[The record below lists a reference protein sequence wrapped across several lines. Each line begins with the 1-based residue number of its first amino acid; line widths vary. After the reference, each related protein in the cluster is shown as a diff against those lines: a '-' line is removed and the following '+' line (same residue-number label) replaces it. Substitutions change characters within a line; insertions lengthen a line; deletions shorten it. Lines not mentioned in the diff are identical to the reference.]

1 MPEPKL
7 KKPLTSHR
15 WVLGYLMR
23 EKLIFLPSLA
33 ALLFTAILSLAFP
46 YYLKELIGNP
56 TDALRQGVDP
66 AQILERSNHVV
77 LMLVSVLAVQSV
89 IAFFRVQGFIRSGEA
104 ALNHLRRD
112 IFAHLLKLPVPFYQ
126 EQRSGALSN
135 RVSADLGIVRDT
147 LLNAVPQAVRHTVI
161 LIGGLIF
168 IFVASWKLSL
178 IMLAS
183 VPVVVLAIAFFGRK
197 VRGFSRD
204 AQDSLA
210 EAGTVIEETTQS
222 IADVKAFANEDFE
235 YKRYNRAL
243 ESFFQVAKS
252 GARHRAAFLS
262 FIIFALFGT
271 IAFVTWYGSRMY
283 ANGEIGWTNFA
294 AFILFSIFVGASLGS
309 FPEIISQFQQTAG
322 ATDRLRE
329 ILDTPTE
336 RTSGEMDVLLQGS
349 LGFKRVNFS
358 YPSRPEAQVLK
369 DIDFQ
374 VEPGQRIALVGPSGA
389 GKSTIFT
396 LLLGFQHPGSGRI
409 VFDDVNAAE
418 IGLPCLRA
426 QMAIVPQEVLLFGG
440 SILENIEYGNPGAS
454 REDIMRIAEMA
465 NAHEFISRLPEGYDT
480 LVGPRGTK
488 LSGGQRQRIAIARA
502 ILANPRI
509 LLLDEA
515 TSALDSES
523 ERLVNEALE
532 RLMHGRTSLV
542 IAHRLSTVRHA
553 DAILVFNHGR
563 IVERGTHEELIAK
576 GGTYKLLVETQ
587 LV

>member
-7 KKPLTSHR
+7 KKPLSSHR
-15 WVLGYLMR
+15 WVLSYLMR
-23 EKLIFLPSLA
+23 EKRIFLPSLA
-33 ALLFTAILSLAFP
+33 ALFFTAVLSLAFP
-46 YYLKELIGNP
+46 YFLKELIGNP
-56 TDALRQGVDP
+56 ADALREGIDP
-66 AQILERSNHVV
+66 ALIVERSNRIV
-77 LMLVSVLAVQSV
+77 LSLIGVLALQSI

-112 IFAHLLKLPVPFYQ
+112 IFVHLVKLPIQFYQ

-161 LIGGLIF
+161 LIGGLVFIF
-168 IFVASWKLSL
+168 IASWKLSL
-178 IMLAS
+178 IMLGS
-183 VPVVVLAIAFFGRK
+183 VPVVVLAIAFFGRR

-222 IADVKAFANEDFE
+222 ITDVKAFGNEVFE
-235 YKRYNRAL
+235 ARRYERAL
-243 ESFFQVAKS
+243 ESFFNITLR

-283 ANGEIGWTNFA
+283 AHGEIGWTNFA

-336 RTSGEMDVLLQGS
+336 RVSGASDVELKGALA
-349 LGFKRVNFS
+349 FERVNFS
-358 YPSRPEAQVLK
+358 YPSRPDAQVLK
-369 DIDFQ
+369 DIDFH
-374 VEPGQRIALVGPSGA
+374 VAPGQRIALVGPSGA
-389 GKSTIFT
+389 GKSTIFS
-396 LLLGFQHPGSGRI
+396 LILGFHQLDSGRI
-409 VFDDVNAAE
+409 SFDDINATE
-418 IGLPCLRA
+418 LGLPCLRG

-440 SILENIEYGNPGAS
+440 SILENIEYGHPGAS
-454 REDIMRIAEMA
+454 REEIARVAEMA
-465 NAHEFISRLPEGYDT
+465 NADEFIGRLPEGYDT

-532 RLMHGRTSLV
+532 RLMVGRTSLV

-553 DAILVFNHGR
+553 DRILVFNQGK
-563 IVERGTHEELIAK
+563 IVESGSHEELLARD
-576 GGTYKLLVETQ
+576 GTYRLLVETQ